1 MTIFDVLNDILFT
14 KKRKCMNNVDDES
27 TFNQYMTNRWISMY
41 SGNLAVIINSTV
53 NWFGGIFE
61 TKRDYYNFL
70 HCIIPHVKRKRIHYI
85 KKVKPEEELENVES
99 LAKRLEISK
108 REIKLYYEIQ
118 RRSSSTSTSKPT

>member
-1 MTIFDVLNDILFT
+1 
-14 KKRKCMNNVDDES
+14 MNNVDDES

-41 SGNLAVIINSTV
+41 NGNLAIIINSTV

-85 KKVKPEEELENVES
+85 KKVKQEEEFDNIDS

-108 REIKLYYEIQ
+108 REIKSYYEY
-118 RRSSSTSTSKPT
+118 SSQHSTTSTRPDTT